1 MYDGNMVR
9 IAPTRMLSRATRLA
23 ALLICCGCQ
32 HYIDL
37 GAGAPVPGGD
47 ARLTLSDHGTAVSYG
62 AIGSGVRQ
70 MEGKIQ
76 SVDDTAIAIAVTSV
90 IRQLGYDETWPGA
103 TVSVPRRDVTRIES
117 RQLSMSRTLA
127 TLGGFIAGTLA
138 VSSAITG
145 GEGTSS
151 GLKKGGNGN

>member
-1 MYDGNMVR
+1 MYDGDMLP
-9 IAPTRMLSRATRLA
+9 IAPTRMLSRASRLA

-37 GAGAPVPGGD
+37 GAGAPIPGGD
-47 ARLTLSDHGTAVSYG
+47 ARLTLSDHGAAVSYG

-76 SVDDTAIAIAVTSV
+76 SVDDTAIAIAVTS
-90 IRQLGYDETWPGA
+90 ITRQLGYDETWPGA
-103 TVSVPRRDVTRIES
+103 TVSIPRRDVTRIEA
-117 RQLSMSRTLA
+117 RHLSISRTLA
-127 TLGGFIAGTLA
+127 TLGGFIAASLA
-138 VSSAITG
+138 VSSAING

-151 GLKKGGNGN
+151 GLKKSGSGN